1 MFLTFVCK
9 KKNITELR
17 KLVASKLIE
26 VKLSHLMITSVIV
39 KTEEISQYN
48 KKLHIVLTY
57 NDEHFNYEDYEFCLK
72 ITLSRELLL
81 KHRLHPSV
89 IKNKLE
95 EYNNDM

>member
-1 MFLTFVCK
+1 MFFKPLFA

-39 KTEEISQYN
+39 KTEEISQY
-48 KKLHIVLTY
+48 KQEIASCIELY

-89 IKNKLE
+89 IKIN
-95 EYNNDM
+95 

>member
-1 MFLTFVCK
+1 MFA

-39 KTEEISQYN
+39 KTEEISQY
-48 KKLHIVLTY
+48 KQEIASCIELY

-89 IKNKLE
+89 IKIN
-95 EYNNDM
+95 